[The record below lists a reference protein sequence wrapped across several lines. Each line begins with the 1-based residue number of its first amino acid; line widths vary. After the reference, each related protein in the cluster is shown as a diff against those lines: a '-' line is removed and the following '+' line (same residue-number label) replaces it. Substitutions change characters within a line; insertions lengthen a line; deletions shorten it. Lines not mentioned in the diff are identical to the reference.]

1 MSGISGISS
10 KSPYLFGQI
19 ASGNRLTSAA
29 NGAAELAITENEKAQ
44 ITGLNTGTK
53 NLNDG
58 VSLLKTS
65 DSALGGITDSLQRM
79 RELALRA
86 SSSILNPSNR
96 GEIQKEIN
104 QIKQEIDRT
113 ARQTNFNG
121 LSLLDGSQ
129 AGGVNL
135 AGDA

>member
-86 SSSILNPSNR
+86 SSSILNPSGR
-96 GEIQKEIN
+96 C
-104 QIKQEIDRT
+104 
-113 ARQTNFNG
+113 
-121 LSLLDGSQ
+121 L
-129 AGGVNL
+129 
-135 AGDA
+135 